1 MHWYGDFVLTEKEL
15 LKSLSTRINDSSNRR
30 RFPPYLQS
38 SVTTFTT
45 ISKRIQVRSSFEIE
59 NSVSIH
65 TAKEVKIQHA
75 LDWELLVVV
84 EQGLSRPG
92 KELTGGHGLRLKVT
106 SDF

>member
-1 MHWYGDFVLTEKEL
+1 MFP
-15 LKSLSTRINDSSNRR
+15 SLFTKLSYYI
-30 RFPPYLQS
+30 LQP
-38 SVTTFTT
+38 FLNAY
-45 ISKRIQVRSSFEIE
+45 KYDQAFEIE